1 MIDSCNGLKVD
12 NYYIQENGIVRDNE
26 SGVFLARLEELF
38 EEIKEWRATK
48 PKRGTKEYGYVK
60 RCDLESIIDILL
72 AEVDQHHTKFKEWDK
87 ATNLL
92 IKKLA
97 VATEALESLISANTQ
112 RITTARYI
120 ARTALERIE
129 DGNQK

>member
-1 MIDSCNGLKVD
+1 MTIK
-12 NYYIQENGIVRDNE
+12 
-26 SGVFLARLEELF
+26 
-38 EEIKEWRATK
+38 EIKKIRATVL
-48 PKRGTKEYGYVK
+48 PTEQEYFDAHSVEMV
-60 RCDLESIIDILL
+60 DTLL